1 MCEEADAVGTSQCGR
16 QQKVCAILP
25 DDVLSD
31 GSGGRPSAQVP
42 DGLHELG
49 VERQGHAIV
58 LLSLQ
63 RQAAHFPAAKL
74 SAKSHPANTI
84 QLGTVYQSAP
94 FPALSSIK
102 LQNINTFFSS
112 KLPIPD

>member
-1 MCEEADAVGTSQCGR
+1 MRKTDAVGTSQCCG

-31 GSGGRPSAQVP
+31 GGSGRASAQVP

-58 LLSLQ
+58 LLPLQ

-74 SAKSHPANTI
+74 SAKSHPANTV
-84 QLGTVYQSAP
+84 QLGTV
-94 FPALSSIK
+94 
-102 LQNINTFFSS
+102 
-112 KLPIPD
+112 